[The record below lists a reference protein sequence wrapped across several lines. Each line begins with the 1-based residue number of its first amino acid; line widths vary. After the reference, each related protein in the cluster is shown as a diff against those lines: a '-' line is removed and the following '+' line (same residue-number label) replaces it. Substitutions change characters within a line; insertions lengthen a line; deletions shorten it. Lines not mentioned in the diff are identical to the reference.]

1 MEFFEVKRVSDVWE
15 LYEDL
20 KTVGQEEIPL
30 EEAYGRVLAH
40 PVVAPLDFPPFPR
53 STMDGYALKAEDTFG
68 ASLSSP
74 IPFKV
79 VGEVEM
85 GKAPTFVLGEGEAA
99 YVPTGGMLPEGANGV
114 IMVEHVR
121 GISQGEIEVL
131 RPIAP
136 WENVMRPGED
146 FKKGELL
153 LEKGRRLKPQD
164 LGICATI
171 GLKYLTVFKKPRVGI
186 ISTGDEIVPVEAE
199 PALGQIRNSN
209 AYMLMGF
216 VKQEGGA
223 PLFLGHVRDR
233 KEELIN
239 SLKKAV
245 ELCDMVLVSG
255 GSSVGTRDLVAKAL
269 EELGAEVLV
278 HGVAISPGKPTLFAK
293 VDQVPI
299 WGLPG
304 HPASCAI
311 VTMVLV
317 LPSLRKIGG
326 EEPYLPPF
334 RSYIKARVKRNV
346 PSASG
351 REDYIRVVLEK
362 RGEEVWAE
370 PIFSK
375 SGALWPLVRGQGL
388 LKVELEREG
397 LVEGEEVTVYLL

>member
-1 MEFFEVKRVSDVWE
+1 MEFFEVKRVEEVWK
-15 LYEDL
+15 LYKDL
-20 KTVGQEEIPL
+20 RTVGQEEVPL
-30 EEAYGRVLAH
+30 EEAYGRVLA
-40 PVVAPLDFPPFPR
+40 VSVTAPSDFPPFAR
-53 STMDGYALKAEDTFG
+53 STMDGYALKAEETFG

-74 IPFKV
+74 VPFRV

-85 GKAPTFVLGEGEAA
+85 GKAPTFVLAEGEAA
-99 YVPTGGMLPEGANGV
+99 YVPTGGMLPQGANGV
-114 IMVEHVR
+114 VMVEHVR
-121 GISQGEIEVL
+121 AISDGEIEVL

-164 LGICATI
+164 LGICATV
-171 GLKYLTVFKKPRVGI
+171 GLKYLKVFKKPRVGV
-186 ISTGDEIVPVEAE
+186 ISTGDEIVPVEE
-199 PALGQIRNSN
+199 IPAPGQIRNSN
-209 AYMLMGF
+209 SYMLMGF
-216 VKQEGGA
+216 VKQEGGE

-233 KEELIN
+233 KDELIGAIRR
-239 SLKKAV
+239 AV

-293 VDQVPI
+293 VNQVPF

-311 VTMVLV
+311 VAMVLV
-317 LPSLRKIGG
+317 LPSLRRIGG
-326 EEPYLPPF
+326 EDPHLPPF
-334 RSYIKARVKRNV
+334 RSYMKARVKRNI

-351 REDYIRVVLEK
+351 REDYIRVALEI
-362 RGEEVWAE
+362 RGDEIWAE

-388 LKVELEREG
+388 LKIELEREG
-397 LVEGEEVTVYLL
+397 LTEGEEVTIYPF